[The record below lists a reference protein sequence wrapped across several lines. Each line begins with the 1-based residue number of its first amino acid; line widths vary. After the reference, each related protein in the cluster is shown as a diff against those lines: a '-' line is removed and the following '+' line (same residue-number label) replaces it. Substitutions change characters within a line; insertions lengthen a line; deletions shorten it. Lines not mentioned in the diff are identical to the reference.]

1 MTRRGTL
8 SALLLL
14 GILGGAL
21 LLLLPPQLAMPLPLQ
36 RVVAGLLRLQAE
48 LHRELS
54 LLVRALQGEEAGR
67 AFLALMGVAFLY
79 GVLHAAG
86 PGHGKA
92 VIAAY
97 LVASRARLRRG
108 VLLAFLSA
116 AAQGV
121 TAIVLV
127 GGLGLLF
134 GLQASSLR
142 LEQASYLVIA
152 GIGAW
157 LLLRQLSGRGSAC
170 GHDHGP
176 GRDHGPGHHD
186 HDHHGHHHH
195 GAACTAS
202 PPPPRIE
209 EGPWWRLLPMA
220 GAIGLRPCL
229 GAVLVLLFAVGQGVF
244 PAGVAAVVAMS
255 AGTAI
260 TVATLALLTVVAR
273 EGALKL
279 AGGSGRAGGLLAR
292 GFGVLGALLLLF
304 LGLVLFL
311 GTGESVAPRPLL

>member
-1 MTRRGTL
+1 MTRRATL

-21 LLLLPPQLAMPLPLQ
+21 LFLLPPQLAMPLPLQ
-36 RVVAGLLRLQAE
+36 RVVASMLRLQAE

-54 LLVRALQGEEAGR
+54 LLVRALQGEGAAR
-67 AFLALMGVAFLY
+67 AFVVLMGVSFLY

-116 AAQGV
+116 GAQGV

-127 GGLGLLF
+127 GALGLLF

-142 LEQASYLVIA
+142 LEQASYLAIA

-157 LLLRQLSGRGSAC
+157 LLLRQAVGS
-170 GHDHGP
+170 GHDHHHHHD
-176 GRDHGPGHHD
+176 RHHD
-186 HDHHGHHHH
+186 HHREAC
-195 GAACTAS
+195 AAG

-229 GAVLVLLFAVGQGVF
+229 GAVLVLVFAVGQGVF
-244 PAGVAAVVAMS
+244 LAGVAAVAAMS
-255 AGTAI
+255 IGTAI
-260 TVATLALLTVVAR
+260 TVAGLALMTVVAR

-279 AGGSGRAGGLLAR
+279 AGGGGRAGLLLAR
-292 GFGVLGALLLLF
+292 GFGILGALLLLL
-304 LGLVLFL
+304 LGLALFL
-311 GTGESVAPRPLL
+311 GTGEAAGPRPLP